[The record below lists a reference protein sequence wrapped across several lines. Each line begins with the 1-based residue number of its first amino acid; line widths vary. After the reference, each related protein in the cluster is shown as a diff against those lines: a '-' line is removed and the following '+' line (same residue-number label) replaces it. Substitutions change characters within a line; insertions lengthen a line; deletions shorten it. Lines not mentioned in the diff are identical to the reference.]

1 MLGGHCTPAGANLI
15 KLHMVPVHHN
25 EPAGLRDENR
35 RIKLFRFLTDLTAQ
49 RLYVERMNLAEAWN
63 VVADLRKVS
72 ENIFPSKGH
81 VFDLVIA
88 PRMERIIRERFLG
101 EGRS

>member
-1 MLGGHCTPAGANLI
+1 MTFANN
-15 KLHMVPVHHN
+15 N
-25 EPAGLRDENR
+25 ESAALRDENR

-49 RLYVERMNLAEAWN
+49 RLHVERLTLAEAWN

-72 ENIFPSKGH
+72 ENIFPDKGH

-88 PRMERIIRERFLG
+88 PRMERIIKERFFR
-101 EGRS
+101 EYHA

>member
-1 MLGGHCTPAGANLI
+1 
-15 KLHMVPVHHN
+15 MVPAHN
-25 EPAGLRDENR
+25 NESAALKDENK

-49 RLYVERMNLAEAWN
+49 RLYVERLTLAEAWN

-72 ENIFPSKGH
+72 ENIFPSKGY

-88 PRMERIIRERFLG
+88 PRMERIIRERFLR